1 MKKITKILSYTLVF
15 LLGYATALGILTYFA
30 RPSQKLGQL
39 ERLITRCFIGES
51 DIKVMED
58 YAAAGM
64 VSSLGDRWSYYVTAE
79 EYATLVEQQENAY
92 VGIGITIIA
101 AEDGVGFR
109 IMAIQENG
117 PAKAAGMELDDR
129 IIAADG
135 QSTEGMDVNAL
146 RDIVRGKEG
155 TTVRLTVLRGDEE
168 LEFEVPRQQILT
180 DVVKS
185 QLLEDGI
192 GLISIY
198 NFDARCASESIA
210 AIEELRAQGAT
221 SLIFDVRNNPGGF
234 AHEMVELLDYLLP
247 EGDLFRSVDF
257 AGNESV
263 DRSGPSFLDMPMA
276 VLCNEDSYSAAEFFA
291 AAIQEYDAGTVLGMP
306 TCGKGYFQFTYQLID
321 GSAVGLSVGK
331 YFTPNGKSLAD
342 VGIQPDILVD
352 VEDEVYEKIYYG
364 QLEPMEDPQ
373 ILAAVEH
380 LKAA

>member
-168 LEFEVPRQQILT
+168 LEFEVPRQRILT
-180 DVVKS
+180 DVVKW